1 MSAMPF
7 DTHAFYVELVE
18 SGLAEKTAEALTKAV
33 TKIETAKLEELA
45 TKRDLKEIE
54 LKIEL
59 VKSELKRDIETVRK
73 EMAENKAELIRW
85 VVGVGMLQI
94 TVITA
99 LILKLTAH
107 I

>member
-33 TKIETAKLEELA
+33 TKIELAKLEELA
-45 TKRDLKEIE
+45 TKRDVKEIE

-59 VKSELKRDIETVRK
+59 VKSELKRDI
-73 EMAENKAELIRW
+73 AENKAELIRW
-85 VVGVGMLQI
+85 VVGVGLLQLTI
-94 TVITA
+94 ITA
-99 LILKLTAH
+99 LLLKLTAH

>member
-1 MSAMPF
+1 MSTIPF

-33 TKIETAKLEELA
+33 TKIELAKLEELA
-45 TKRDLKEIE
+45 TKRDVKEIE

-59 VKSELKRDIETVRK
+59 VKSELKRDIS
-73 EMAENKAELIRW
+73 ENKAELIRW
-85 VVGVGMLQI
+85 VVGVGLLQLTI
-94 TVITA
+94 ITA
-99 LILKLTAH
+99 LMLKLTAH

>member
-1 MSAMPF
+1 MSAIPF
-7 DTHAFYVELVE
+7 DTHAFYSELVE
-18 SGLAEKTAEALTKAV
+18 SGLAEKTADALTKAV
-33 TKIETAKLEELA
+33 TKIEVAKIEELA

-73 EMAENKAELIRW
+73 EIAENKAELIRW

-99 LILKLTAH
+99 LMLKLTAH

>member
-33 TKIETAKLEELA
+33 TKIELAKLEELA

-59 VKSELKRDIETVRK
+59 VKSELKRDI
-73 EMAENKAELIRW
+73 AENKSELIRW
-85 VVGVGMLQI
+85 VVGVGLLQVTI
-94 TVITA
+94 ITA
-99 LILKLTAH
+99 LMLKLITH

>member
-33 TKIETAKLEELA
+33 TKIELAKLEELA
-45 TKRDLKEIE
+45 TKRDVKEIE

-59 VKSELKRDIETVRK
+59 VKSELKRDIS
-73 EMAENKAELIRW
+73 ENKAELIRW
-85 VVGVGMLQI
+85 VVGVGLLQLTI
-94 TVITA
+94 ITA
-99 LILKLTAH
+99 LMLKLTAH

>member
-18 SGLAEKTAEALTKAV
+18 SGLAEKTAEALFKAV
-33 TKIETAKLEELA
+33 TKIELAKLEELA
-45 TKRDLKEIE
+45 TKRDVKEIE

-59 VKSELKRDIETVRK
+59 VKSELKRDIS
-73 EMAENKAELIRW
+73 ENKAELIRW
-85 VVGVGMLQI
+85 VVGVGLLQLTI
-94 TVITA
+94 ITA
-99 LILKLTAH
+99 LMLKLTTH

>member
-1 MSAMPF
+1 MSSIPF
-7 DTHAFYVELVE
+7 DTHAFYSELVE
-18 SGLAEKTAEALTKAV
+18 SGLAEKTADALTKAV
-33 TKIETAKLEELA
+33 TKIEIAKIEELA

-59 VKSELKRDIETVRK
+59 VKSELKRDIKTVRK
-73 EMAENKAELIRW
+73 EMAENKSKLIRW

-94 TVITA
+94 TIITA

>member
-1 MSAMPF
+1 MSTIPF

-33 TKIETAKLEELA
+33 TKIELAKIEELA

-59 VKSELKRDIETVRK
+59 VKSELKRDIS
-73 EMAENKAELIRW
+73 ENKAELIRW
-85 VVGVGMLQI
+85 VVGVGLLQI
-94 TVITA
+94 TIITA
-99 LILKLTAH
+99 LMLKLTAH

>member
-1 MSAMPF
+1 MSAIPF
-7 DTHAFYVELVE
+7 DTHAFYSELVE

-33 TKIETAKLEELA
+33 TKIEVAKIEELA

-59 VKSELKRDIETVRK
+59 VKSELKRDLETVRK

>member
-1 MSAMPF
+1 MPF

-33 TKIETAKLEELA
+33 TKIELAKLEELA
-45 TKRDLKEIE
+45 TKRDVKEIE

-59 VKSELKRDIETVRK
+59 VKSELKRD
-73 EMAENKAELIRW
+73 MAENKAELIRW
-85 VVGVGMLQI
+85 VVGVGLLQI
-94 TVITA
+94 TIITA
-99 LILKLTAH
+99 LMIKLITH

>member
-33 TKIETAKLEELA
+33 TKIELAKLEELA
-45 TKRDLKEIE
+45 TKRDVKEIE

-59 VKSELKRDIETVRK
+59 VKSELKRDIS
-73 EMAENKAELIRW
+73 ENKAELIRW
-85 VVGVGMLQI
+85 VVGVGLLQLTI
-94 TVITA
+94 ITA
-99 LILKLTAH
+99 LMLKLTTH

>member
-33 TKIETAKLEELA
+33 TKIELAKLEELA
-45 TKRDLKEIE
+45 TKRDVKEIE

-59 VKSELKRDIETVRK
+59 VKSELKRD
-73 EMAENKAELIRW
+73 MAENKAELIRW
-85 VVGVGMLQI
+85 VVGVGLLQI
-94 TVITA
+94 TIITA
-99 LILKLTAH
+99 LMIKLITH